1 MNTKDL
7 ITTIRGRLN
16 MPQEEAERLFDST
29 VNTLRETLLQGNN
42 VALQGFGVFETKK
55 KNERI
60 SVNPAT
66 QERMLIPPKLSL
78 AFKPSTVLKDRFNK
92 GTKK

>member
-42 VALQGFGVFETKK
+42 GWDTLAHQGLFQSADKPESLR
-55 KNERI
+55 KN
-60 SVNPAT
+60 T
-66 QERMLIPPKLSL
+66 
-78 AFKPSTVLKDRFNK
+78 D
-92 GTKK
+92 